1 MRLYQRK
8 KMTEFWLD
16 TPLIVSI
23 WTLVT
28 LWGFL
33 WKLASSITKSKQDI
47 LNINERLEKI
57 EALDLDSKLTKM
69 DTDLQWIRATLTKI
83 ENRIG

>member
-1 MRLYQRK
+1 
-8 KMTEFWLD
+8 MTEFSLD

-23 WTLVT
+23 WTLIT
-28 LWGFL
+28 LWSYL
-33 WKLASSITKSKQDI
+33 WKLASSITKTKQDI

>member
-1 MRLYQRK
+1 
-8 KMTEFWLD
+8 MTEFWLD

>member
-1 MRLYQRK
+1 
-8 KMTEFWLD
+8 MTEFSLD

-23 WTLVT
+23 WTLIT
-28 LWGFL
+28 LWGYL
-33 WKLASSITKSKQDI
+33 WKLASSITKTKQDI

>member
-1 MRLYQRK
+1 
-8 KMTEFWLD
+8 MTEFWLD

-23 WTLVT
+23 WTLIT
-28 LWGFL
+28 LWGYL
-33 WKLASSITKSKQDI
+33 WKLASSITKTKQDI

>member
-1 MRLYQRK
+1 
-8 KMTEFWLD
+8 MTEFWLD

-28 LWGFL
+28 LWGYL
-33 WKLASSITKSKQDI
+33 WKLASSITKTKQDI
-47 LNINERLEKI
+47 VNINERLEKI